1 MGTKPKAVLITIA
14 YSAVATAVVYKISA
28 LITSGGRIEENLELE
43 GMDIGYHGEQ
53 HLVVDET
60 HVVASIKAKKSKNT
74 LSLAQKKPHF

>member
-1 MGTKPKAVLITIA
+1 MEAQDYFRNAAQVWVQTKAVLITIA

-53 HLVVDET
+53 HLVVEET
-60 HVVASIKAKKSKNT
+60 HVVASIKAKKK
-74 LSLAQKKPHF
+74 